1 MQEDHVSMGWAAG
14 RKLRRAIDGLGRVLA
29 IEILT
34 ASRGL
39 DLRRPLEP
47 APATAAVLKEVRT
60 AADGPGSD
68 RFLSP
73 EIEAVVRLVRDGALL
88 SSAESV
94 TGPLS

>member
-1 MQEDHVSMGWAAG
+1 MGWAAG
-14 RKLRRAIDGLGRVLA
+14 RKLRRAIDGFTRVLA

-34 ASRGL
+34 AARGL
-39 DLRRPLEP
+39 DLRQPLDP
-47 APATAAVLKEVRT
+47 APATAAVLTEVRT
-60 AADGPGSD
+60 AVDGPGPD

-73 EIEAVVRLVRDGALL
+73 EIEAVVGLVRSGALL